1 MIVSTTPAT
10 VSGPSRVSRVSLGLG
25 AVVSEPQ
32 QPNEQPRPS
41 PWAYASVGLELV
53 IPVAL
58 LTYGGYWLDGRLST
72 LPLFVILGVFR
83 RVLPRK
89 GSGR

>member
-1 MIVSTTPAT
+1 
-10 VSGPSRVSRVSLGLG
+10 
-25 AVVSEPQ
+25 VVSEPQ
-32 QPNEQPRPS
+32 QSNEQPQQS

-72 LPLFVILGVFR
+72 LPLFLILGVFLGMAIGFISVFR

-89 GSGR
+89 GSRR

>member
-1 MIVSTTPAT
+1 M
-10 VSGPSRVSRVSLGLG
+10 SLGVRRLET
-25 AVVSEPQ
+25 VVSEPQ
-32 QPNEQPRPS
+32 QPNEQPRQS

-53 IPVAL
+53 IPVVL
-58 LTYGGYWLDGRLST
+58 LTYGGYRLDSWLST
-72 LPLFVILGVFR
+72 LPLFLIIGVFLGMTIGFVGVFR

>member
-1 MIVSTTPAT
+1 M
-10 VSGPSRVSRVSLGLG
+10 
-25 AVVSEPQ
+25 SEPQ
-32 QPNEQPRPS
+32 QPNEQPRQS

-58 LTYGGYWLDGRLST
+58 LTYGGYWLDGRLNT
-72 LPLFVILGVFR
+72 LPLFVILGVVLGMAIGFYNVFR

>member
-1 MIVSTTPAT
+1 M
-10 VSGPSRVSRVSLGLG
+10 G

-32 QPNEQPRPS
+32 QPNEQPRQS

-72 LPLFVILGVFR
+72 LPLFVILGVFLGMAVGFYNVFR

>member
-1 MIVSTTPAT
+1 L
-10 VSGPSRVSRVSLGLG
+10 SGVREAG

-32 QPNEQPRPS
+32 QQS
-41 PWAYASVGLELV
+41 PWAFASVGLELV

-58 LTYGGYWLDGRLST
+58 LTYGGYWLDGRLHT
-72 LPLFVILGVFR
+72 LPLFLILGLLLGMAVGFYSVFR
-83 RVLPRK
+83 RVLPPK

>member
-1 MIVSTTPAT
+1 M
-10 VSGPSRVSRVSLGLG
+10 
-25 AVVSEPQ
+25 SEPQ
-32 QPNEQPRPS
+32 GES

-58 LTYGGYWLDGRLST
+58 LTYGGYRLDGRLGT
-72 LPLFVILGVFR
+72 LPLFLILGVFLGMAIGFYSVFR
-83 RVLPRK
+83 RVMPRK

>member
-1 MIVSTTPAT
+1 M
-10 VSGPSRVSRVSLGLG
+10 
-25 AVVSEPQ
+25 SEPQ
-32 QPNEQPRPS
+32 QPNEQPGQS

-58 LTYGGYWLDGRLST
+58 LTYGGYWLDERLGT
-72 LPLFVILGVFR
+72 LPLFLVLGVVLGMAVGFTTVFR

-89 GSGR
+89 GSGGRSQ

>member
-1 MIVSTTPAT
+1 M
-10 VSGPSRVSRVSLGLG
+10 
-25 AVVSEPQ
+25 SEPQ
-32 QPNEQPRPS
+32 QS

-58 LTYGGYWLDGRLST
+58 LTYGGYRLDGRLDT
-72 LPLFVILGVFR
+72 LPLFLLLGVFLGMAVGFYSVYR
-83 RVLPRK
+83 RIVPRK